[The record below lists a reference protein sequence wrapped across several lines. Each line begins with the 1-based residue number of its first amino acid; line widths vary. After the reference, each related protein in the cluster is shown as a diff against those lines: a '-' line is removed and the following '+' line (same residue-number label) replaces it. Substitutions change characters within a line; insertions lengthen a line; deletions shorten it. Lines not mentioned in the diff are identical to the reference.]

1 MREAHLVEINE
12 VQLVEMQEIH
22 FVEICSLG
30 ESSSAQREKTIG
42 KKISEYPILMW
53 IPVCIALNML
63 KNY

>member
-30 ESSSAQREKTIG
+30 ESSSAQQEKTIG
-42 KKISEYPILMW
+42 KKILRKPNFNVNSCLHRSQYVE
-53 IPVCIALNML
+53 ND
-63 KNY
+63 